1 MTTIIEQLASIV
13 GDRYLLDP
21 AGDDAAPFTAEA
33 RGDYVSEPAAIVLP
47 GSTDEVARV
56 VAACAGA
63 RVPLVPQGGN
73 TGLCAG
79 AVAGRGEVILSLKR
93 LNRIRDVDAVD
104 GTMTVEAGCILADI
118 QDAAEAAG
126 RFFPVSLGAEGSCMI
141 GGNLSTN
148 AGGINVLR
156 YGNTREQVLG
166 LEVVLADGRTWHGL
180 NALYKNNTGYDLKH
194 LFVGAEGTLGIVT
207 AACLRLYPRPL
218 RSITVLAGF
227 PRLADCPE
235 LLSRARA
242 VSGDQ
247 LSSFE
252 LIPDIAMQ
260 SAAAHVPGC
269 DNPLAGRHDWYI
281 LSQFATSSPVIAL
294 DDIAQAFLEDA
305 AESGLVDDAVISSS
319 AEQENALWRIRE
331 GIVAAQR
338 KVGRSVSHDVSV
350 PVSKVPELIER
361 VAAELARTA
370 PGARLYPFGHIGDGN
385 VHCNVLQPV
394 DMSEEDFVAAKPLVR
409 RAVYGVVAALGG
421 SFSAEHGVG
430 LLKKGL
436 MAEHKSAVELDL
448 MRTLRKAL
456 DPAGLLNPGK
466 VV

>member
-1 MTTIIEQLASIV
+1 
-13 GDRYLLDP
+13 
-21 AGDDAAPFTAEA
+21 
-33 RGDYVSEPAAIVLP
+33 
-47 GSTDEVARV
+47 
-56 VAACAGA
+56 

-166 LEVVLADGRTWHGL
+166 LEVVLADGRVWHGL

-218 RSITVLAGF
+218 QSITLLAGF
-227 PRLADCPE
+227 SRLVDCLE
-235 LLSRARA
+235 LLARARA

-260 SAAAHVPGC
+260 SAGAHIPGC
-269 DNPLAGRHDWYI
+269 DNPLGGRHGWYI
-281 LSQFATSSPVIAL
+281 LSQFATSSPIIAL

-319 AEQENALWRIRE
+319 GEQEDALWRIRE

-361 VAAELARTA
+361 VAAELARVA

-394 DMSEEDFVAAKPLVR
+394 DMNEEDFVAAKPLVR
-409 RAVYGVVAALGG
+409 
-421 SFSAEHGVG
+421 
-430 LLKKGL
+430 
-436 MAEHKSAVELDL
+436 
-448 MRTLRKAL
+448 
-456 DPAGLLNPGK
+456 
-466 VV
+466 